1 MNNNMSLFDRL
12 VTQFR
17 KDGGLTAVE
26 DAELKA
32 IMIESGVD
40 KNDTFWTLFLPLYL
54 NQLRADDLKESALF
68 NPVPGSD
75 EKPKVDVDKL
85 AASIVARIEPDQ
97 INAEID
103 AQVVA
108 RNVAKLAA
116 PEIEN
121 VVTEAINKIHKQN
134 ATPLNADA
142 IKQEIHEAAK
152 ASLLNRNVIIAVVA
166 GVLMSVLSGYYAS
179 YKSDKS
185 WSIVY
190 VKQQTQI
197 KDLQEKIEGKH
208 GK

>member
-1 MNNNMSLFDRL
+1 MNNSMNLYDRL
-12 VTQFR
+12 VKQFR

-32 IMIESGVD
+32 IMIEAGVD

-54 NQLRADDLKESALF
+54 NQLRSDELKESALF
-68 NPVPGSD
+68 SAIPGAD
-75 EKPKVDVDKL
+75 EKPKIDIDKL

-121 VVTEAINKIHKQN
+121 VVS
-134 ATPLNADA
+134 DA
-142 IKQEIHEAAK
+142 ISKIQKQSSAPLDAQAIKREIHEATK
-152 ASLLNRNVIIAVVA
+152 ASMLNRNLIVSVVC
-166 GVLMSVLSGYYAS
+166 GLLMSVLAGYYAS
-179 YKSDKS
+179 YKADKS
-185 WSIVY
+185 WSIAY
-190 VKQQTQI
+190 VKQQQEI
-197 KDLQEKIEGKH
+197 KELKMKVEKRNGN
-208 GK
+208 